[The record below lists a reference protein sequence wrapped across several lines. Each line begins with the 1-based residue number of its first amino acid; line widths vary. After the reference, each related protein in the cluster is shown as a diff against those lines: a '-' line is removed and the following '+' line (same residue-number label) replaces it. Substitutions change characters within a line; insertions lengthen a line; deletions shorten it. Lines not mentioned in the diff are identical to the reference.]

1 MANIEIHARCRI
13 QDGRL
18 DTFKQHA
25 SRIVDAGR
33 EAGGVLRCDWFI
45 SEERGESV
53 AMTVYRDED
62 ALVAHR
68 GRAEE
73 AWRGVRSACAGGV
86 FEVFGILSDRAR
98 VVLAEENPR
107 MFGFVHGLKD
117 GQPQPVVG
125 ARKPGGIEIYT
136 RFDIRDGEL
145 EAFKAR
151 GAELLA
157 VVRDNDPGTLRYDWF
172 YDEAQLQCVVMDT
185 YADAQ
190 GMFAH
195 MRNAH
200 DAHEKV
206 LAHASMITEFLGE
219 LPAHAAAAVAKYD
232 PFVVKL
238 HAGLRLEPDAEADW
252 ADEKAETTS

>member
-1 MANIEIHARCRI
+1 MAGIETHARCRI
-13 QDGRL
+13 QEGRL
-18 DTFKQHA
+18 EAFKRHA
-25 SRIVDAGR
+25 SRIVDAAR
-33 EAGGVLRCDWFI
+33 EAGDVLRCDWFI
-45 SEERGESV
+45 SEERGEAV

-62 ALVAHR
+62 ALLAHR
-68 GRAEE
+68 ERAEE
-73 AWRGVRSACAGGV
+73 AWRGERSTSSGGV
-86 FEVFGILSDRAR
+86 FEVFGELSGRAR
-98 VVLAEENPR
+98 AVLAEENPR
-107 MFGFVHGLKD
+107 MFRFVRGLKD

-125 ARKPGGIEIYT
+125 ARKPDGIEIYT

-145 EAFKAR
+145 EAFKAC

-157 VVRDNDPGTLRYDWF
+157 VVRDSDPGTLRYDWF

-185 YADAQ
+185 YADTQ

-219 LPAHAAAAVAKYD
+219 LPADAAGAVAKYD

-252 ADEKAETTS
+252 ADEKADTTS